1 MRILTVVEKTETGY
15 CAYSPDIPGCVATG
29 ATREEVERTM
39 REAISFHLEGLRAD
53 GYEVPEPTSYATY
66 VEVAA

>member
-1 MRILTVVEKTETGY
+1 MRILIV
-15 CAYSPDIPGCVATG
+15 G

-39 REAISFHLEGLRAD
+39 REAISSHLEGLRAD